1 MVGCMKSIV
10 NLMARLKPLTIR
22 RIVQAG
28 FVVFFVL
35 VGVQF
40 RQFVVSLSGP
50 EAGALAARP
59 PAAEAFL
66 PISSLMSLTCLL
78 KGGGANHV
86 RPAGLVI
93 FSLTLL
99 LSLILRRGFC
109 SWACPVGTLSEYAH
123 TLGRSLFGRNLAL
136 PAWLDVPLRGLKY
149 LLLTLFLLFILPTPA
164 EGLSGFIHDPY
175 NRIADVKM
183 YAFFA
188 DPSRVTV
195 GVLAV
200 LLVLSVLVKNF
211 WCRYLCPYGA
221 LAGLISLA
229 SPTAVRRDAAACTS
243 CGRCTRVC
251 PNRLPVAS
259 KSCIR
264 SAECTACY
272 TCVGACPTRGALAM
286 TAAGPGKRLLLPAI
300 LYGLLT
306 VGAFLLTS
314 QAARAMNYWQ
324 SDTTPEQY
332 RYLNA
337 HIDEISHPTGY
348 SPRPHP
354 GPREPD

>member
-1 MVGCMKSIV
+1 MNLPAPHV
-10 NLMARLKPLTIR
+10 NRLKPLTIR

-28 FVVFFVL
+28 FVVFFIL

-40 RQFVVSLSGP
+40 HRFVVSLSA
-50 EAGALAARP
+50 EQAADVAARP

-66 PISSLMSLTCLL
+66 PISSLMSLACLL

-109 SWACPVGTLSEYAH
+109 SWACPIGAISEYAH
-123 TLGRSLFGRNLAL
+123 ALGRSVLGRNFAL
-136 PAWLDVPLRGLKY
+136 PLWLDVPVRGVKY
-149 LLLTLFLLFILPTPA
+149 LLLAFFLFIILAMPA
-164 EGLSGFIHDPY
+164 KDLAGFIHDPY
-175 NRIADVKM
+175 NRIVDVKM

-188 DPSRVTV
+188 SPSGVTIF
-195 GVLAV
+195 VLAV
-200 LLVLSVLVKNF
+200 LLALSVLVKNF

-221 LAGLISLA
+221 LAGLVSLLSPAVIRRNA
-229 SPTAVRRDAAACTS
+229 SACTS
-243 CGRCTRVC
+243 CGRCTRAC
-251 PNRLPVAS
+251 PNRLPVAA
-259 KSCIR
+259 KGRIR

-272 TCVGACPTRGALAM
+272 TCVSACPTRGALAM
-286 TAAGPGKRLLLPAI
+286 TLGTARRRLLLPAF

-306 VGAFLLTS
+306 VGVFLLVS
-314 QAARAMNYWQ
+314 QSARALNYWQ

-332 RYLNA
+332 QRLNA
-337 HIDEISHPTGY
+337 HIDEITHPTGP
-348 SPRPHP
+348 SPRRHP
-354 GPREPD
+354 NHTADE

>member
-1 MVGCMKSIV
+1 MNWPLPRIT
-10 NLMARLKPLTIR
+10 RLKPLAIR

-40 RQFVVSLSGP
+40 HWFVASMSATDV
-50 EAGALAARP
+50 ANVAARP

-66 PISSLMSLTCLL
+66 PISSLMSLSRLL
-78 KGGGANHV
+78 KGGGTNHFH
-86 RPAGLVI
+86 PAGLVI
-93 FSLTLL
+93 FSLTMA
-99 LSLILRRGFC
+99 LSLVLRRGFC
-109 SWACPVGTLSEYAH
+109 SWACPIGAISEYAH
-123 TLGRSLFGRNLAL
+123 SLGRQLFGRNFAL
-136 PAWLDVPLRGLKY
+136 PLWLDVPLRGLKY
-149 LLLTLFLLFILPTPA
+149 LLLAIFLFVTLAMSADALAEFLD
-164 EGLSGFIHDPY
+164 SPY

-183 YAFFA
+183 YYFFA
-188 DPSRVTV
+188 SPSRLTII
-195 GVLAV
+195 VLGA
-200 LLVLSVLVKNF
+200 LLALSVLVKNF

-229 SPTAVRRDAAACTS
+229 SPAAIRRDAGVCTS
-243 CGRCTRVC
+243 CGRCARAC

-259 KSCIR
+259 KPRIR

-272 TCVGACPTRGALAM
+272 TCVSACPTRGALAM
-286 TAAGPGKRLLLPAI
+286 TLGTPRKHAFLSAL

-306 VGAFLLTS
+306 CGAFLLTS
-314 QAARAMNYWQ
+314 QTARALTYWQ
-324 SDTTPEQY
+324 SDTTPEQH

-348 SPRPHP
+348 SPRRHP
-354 GPREPD
+354 NHTHRE